1 MDYIQRECFDDLDA
15 PVHRL
20 TSLDVPQPY
29 NGKME
34 QAVLPN
40 EERIVSAIKEV
51 LA

>member
-1 MDYIQRECFDDLDA
+1 MQRELFDDLDA

-29 NGKME
+29 NYGLE
-34 QAVLPN
+34 QYVLPN
-40 EERIVSAIKEV
+40 EERVVAAIKEV